1 MINPDQQQMFDVLA
15 QQQLHQKRVDRVL
28 KVVLPVVA
36 FLISVI
42 CANMNWQ
49 STLGTFVVLVIAF
62 YAVGIRRM
70 NLALWLAIVAA
81 YSLADIY
88 FSYQGHLPPSA
99 VGRHLGTML
108 TFTGILGICRPYID
122 HWLMKSS
129 NKK

>member
-1 MINPDQQQMFDVLA
+1 MVNPDQQQMFDVLA

-49 STLGTFVVLVIAF
+49 STLGTFVVLLIAF

-81 YSLADIY
+81 YSLADTY
-88 FSYQGHLPPSA
+88 FSYQGNLPPSA

-129 NKK
+129 SKK